1 MTGLPVINRERM
13 ERLRPHPVTSI
24 PFNMNTVSIVIVI
37 LCMFGL
43 YRRYVIVNKSREQRH
58 I

>member
-1 MTGLPVINRERM
+1 MPGLPVINHERM
-13 ERLRPHPVTSI
+13 ERLKPQPFTNI
-24 PFNMNTVSIVIVI
+24 PFNMNTLSIIVVI

-43 YRRYVIVNKSREQRH
+43 YRRYVVVRTARERRH